1 MKKCIY
7 FLTFIMLEAA
17 PVFIQEAQA
26 NIVESETFRPAD
38 EKEVTIPIE
47 GMSCMSCVGRIKK
60 TLSALEG
67 VNEVKVSLQERNA
80 VIKYDPEKIT
90 AKELQKSIND
100 MGYTAGEPEL
110 AEK

>member
-1 MKKCIY
+1 MKTLIY
-7 FLTFIMLEAA
+7 FLSFILLIFSSSVSHEAKAGTAGLE
-17 PVFIQEAQA
+17 
-26 NIVESETFRPAD
+26 NISAAD

-80 VIKYDPEKIT
+80 VIKYDPAKIT
-90 AKELQKSIND
+90 AEKLQKSIND
-100 MGYTAGEPEL
+100 MGYTAGEPQL
-110 AEK
+110 AKK